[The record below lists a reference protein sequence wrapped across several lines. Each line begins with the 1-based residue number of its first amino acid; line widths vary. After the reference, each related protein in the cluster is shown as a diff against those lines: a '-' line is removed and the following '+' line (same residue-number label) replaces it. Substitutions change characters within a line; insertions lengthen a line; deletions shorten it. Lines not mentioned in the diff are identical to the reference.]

1 MDIKPVGVKRNEI
14 IEMIKKEKPKLLGKI
29 PEKKVAAI
37 IRASLQQLA
46 AQVDALDE
54 GVIKVPGF
62 GKLRIK
68 QVEREMNGVKE
79 KIKRVIFIPTQ
90 KSQSD
95 AVAD

>member
-1 MDIKPVGVKRNEI
+1 VDIKPVGVKRNEI

-29 PEKKVAAI
+29 PEKK
-37 IRASLQQLA
+37 QLA

>member
-1 MDIKPVGVKRNEI
+1 VDMKAVVLTQNEI
-14 IEMIKKEKPKLLGKI
+14 IEMIKKDKPTLLGKI

-37 IRASLQQLA
+37 IRATLQQLA

-54 GVIKVPGF
+54 GVIKVQGF

-68 QVEREMNGVKE
+68 QVEREKDGVKE
-79 KIKRVIFIPTQ
+79 KIKRVVFIPAQ
-90 KSQSD
+90 KIQSD